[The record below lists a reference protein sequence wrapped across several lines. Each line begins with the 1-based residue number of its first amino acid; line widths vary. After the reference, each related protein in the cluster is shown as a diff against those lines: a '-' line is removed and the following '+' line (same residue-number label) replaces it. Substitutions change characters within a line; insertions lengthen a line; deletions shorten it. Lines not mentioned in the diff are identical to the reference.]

1 MTLPIQFRDTNRQF
15 NPTDMLPFIKSLKAE
30 EPVRLKSL
38 DINVSVTGIYAETTQ
53 VMHFYNPNKRTFAGE
68 LVFPLPDNA
77 VVCGYALDIDGIM
90 RDGVIVPKQE
100 ARKILEEEERKGA
113 DPGLVEQ
120 VQGNIYKT
128 RIYPFPPEGTRTVSI
143 TYITELTVSGD
154 EAAYHLPL
162 SHASQ
167 VEQVAL
173 RVEVNQA
180 PCRPEITGG
189 LGNMTLT
196 TWQRAWVAEA
206 KLTKGLITEDLLIR
220 LPNLP
225 VELVMVEK
233 NGRWRMFFLCKL
245 CKQGKS

>member
-1 MTLPIQFRDTNRQF
+1 MTLPLQFRNTNRQF

-30 EPVRLKSL
+30 KPVQLQSL
-38 DINVSVTGIYAETTQ
+38 DIKVSVTGIYAETTQ
-53 VMHFYNPNKRTFAGE
+53 VMHFYNPNSRTFSGE

-90 RDGVIVPKQE
+90 RDGVIVPKKE
-100 ARKILEEEERKGA
+100 ARKILEAEERKGA

-120 VQGNIYKT
+120 VQGNVYKT
-128 RIYPFPPEGTRTVSI
+128 RIYPFPPKGTRTVSI
-143 TYITELTVSGD
+143 TYITELTVSGN

-162 SHASQ
+162 SHAGQ
-167 VEQVAL
+167 VEEVAL

-189 LGNMTLT
+189 MGNMTLT
-196 TWQRAWVAEA
+196 AWHQAWVAEA

-220 LPNLP
+220 LPDLP
-225 VELVMVEK
+225 D
-233 NGRWRMFFLCKL
+233 
-245 CKQGKS
+245 